1 MDVSEK
7 STAVLID
14 ELITTVVKCFFAQE
28 DVMKGGEDAAV
39 AAAARKAQELNAR
52 RNQLIR
58 AIDER
63 LGEAEYTVTP
73 KTYAAFVGDGRVIA
87 RKEIDDPDIY
97 NQVREYIKRNLLTL
111 IEFHDGDRGIF
122 YWSESNYST
131 SGYSPI
137 RRSVDFGS
145 REEAIEWAWETW
157 VKHDDPETE

>member
-63 LGEAEYTVTP
+63 LGEAEYTVTQ
-73 KTYAAFVGDGRVIA
+73 KTYATFVGDGRVIA
-87 RKEIDDPDIY
+87 RKEIDDPDI
-97 NQVREYIKRNLLTL
+97 
-111 IEFHDGDRGIF
+111 
-122 YWSESNYST
+122 
-131 SGYSPI
+131 
-137 RRSVDFGS
+137 
-145 REEAIEWAWETW
+145 
-157 VKHDDPETE
+157 